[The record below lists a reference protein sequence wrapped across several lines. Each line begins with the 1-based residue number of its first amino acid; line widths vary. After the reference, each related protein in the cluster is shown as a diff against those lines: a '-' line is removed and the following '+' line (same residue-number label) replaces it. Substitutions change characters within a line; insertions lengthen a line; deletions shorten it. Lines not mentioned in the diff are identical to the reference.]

1 MPASRETIPLTE
13 VAVLD
18 ANAAALGVPTRDL
31 MAQAGLRV
39 AEVVAERGPEG
50 PVVVLVGSGN
60 NGGDGLVAA
69 RHLSEERAV
78 TVLLAKGRPETQ
90 LAREAFEALPD
101 TVEVH
106 DSRDLDDDELHE
118 LIDPAACILDAL
130 LGAGISG
137 KPRGEVGRL
146 IQAQAGSQAFR
157 VAVDLPTGVGTG
169 LAFSPDVT
177 ISLHAPK
184 AVDGDLGE
192 AIVVD
197 IGIPEQATT
206 HTGPGEVTLYPRPSR
221 TQHKGQGGFVLIIG
235 GGPYAGAPALAAT
248 AAMRTGADLSFVL
261 TPENVW
267 PAVASFS
274 PNLVAHPL
282 EGANLD
288 LQNPKNRVDLNKW
301 LGMVDAMVIGPGL
314 GKMDPVKPSVPIAVE
329 RALDLGIPF
338 VADADA
344 LWALADRELDLKHH
358 AVLTPHAKE
367 FEMLTGKSVPT
378 STDVEGRVKVA
389 REAAASLNATVL
401 LKGPTDVIAE
411 AQRAKRNATGSPAM
425 SHGGTGDVLTGIV
438 AGLLGKGLSPFDAAR
453 LGAFISGK
461 AGEAAERDKSHGLLA
476 TDVVEA
482 IPQVL
487 KTYLG

>member
-1 MPASRETIPLTE
+1 MPASREPIPLNE

-18 ANAAALGVPTRDL
+18 ANAEALGVPTREL
-31 MAQAGLRV
+31 MAEAGRQV
-39 AEVVAERGPEG
+39 AQVVEDRAPDGT
-50 PVVVLVGSGN
+50 VVVLVGSGN

-69 RHLSEERAV
+69 RHLSQDRSV
-78 TVLLAKGRPETQ
+78 TVLLAKGQPTAP
-90 LAREAFEALPD
+90 LAQEAFDALPD
-101 TVEVH
+101 TVTVH
-106 DSRDLDDDELHE
+106 ASQDLDDDELHE
-118 LIDPAACILDAL
+118 LVDPAACILDAL
-130 LGAGISG
+130 LGAGATG

-146 IQAQAGSQAFR
+146 LQAQAGAEAVR
-157 VAVDLPTGVGTG
+157 IAVDLPTGVGTG
-169 LAFSPDVT
+169 LAFAPDVT
-177 ISLHAPK
+177 VALHAPK
-184 AVDGDLGE
+184 TVEGELGE
-192 AIVVD
+192 QIVVD
-197 IGIPEQATT
+197 IGIPERATT
-206 HTGPGEVTLYPRPSR
+206 HTGPGEFTLYPLPSV

-288 LQNPKNRVDLNKW
+288 FENPKNRVDLNKW

-344 LWALADRELDLKHH
+344 LWALADQELDLEHH

-401 LKGPTDVIAE
+401 LKGPTDVVAE

-438 AGLLGKGLSPFDAAR
+438 AGLLGKGLDPFDAAR

-487 KTYLG
+487 KTYL